1 MRFAL
6 TIFIFFLI
14 SFQINAQ
21 KTFWA
26 SRVIAF
32 SSEYSDANTTKENRA
47 IQVLGKPN
55 KLPAFGQSVCAWQP
69 LTQDNPQEEFI
80 IVGFDTLMA
89 IRQIAI
95 AENLGQ
101 GCIVK
106 VEGFD
111 EFDNVKP
118 LWLNKN
124 GPSTEVGKMT
134 HIILPKLTNFKVRGS
149 FKY

>member
-6 TIFIFFLI
+6 IILLFFLI
-14 SFQINAQ
+14 SLQSIAQ

-32 SSEYSDANTTKENRA
+32 SSEYFDANTTKENRA
-47 IQVLGKPN
+47 IQILGKPN
-55 KLPAFGQSVCAWQP
+55 KLPNFGKSVCAWQP
-69 LTQDNPQEEFI
+69 MTQDNPQEEFI

-95 AENLGQ
+95 AENMGQ

-118 LWLNKN
+118 LWVNKSS
-124 GPSTEVGKMT
+124 PSTEDGKMT
-134 HIILPKLTNFKVRGS
+134 NIILPIKRDWWAASSTAR
-149 FKY
+149 